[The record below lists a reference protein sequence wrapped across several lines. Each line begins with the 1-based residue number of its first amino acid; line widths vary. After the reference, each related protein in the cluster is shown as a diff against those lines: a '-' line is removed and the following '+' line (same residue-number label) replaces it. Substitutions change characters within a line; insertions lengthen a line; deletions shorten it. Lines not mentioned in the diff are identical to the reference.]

1 MLSRLSISNYALIS
15 SVEIN
20 FPDGLIIITGETG
33 AGKSILLG
41 ALSLLLGKKADS
53 SVFHD
58 SASNCVVEAEF
69 GDGTIIRRVITPA
82 GRSRSFVND
91 EPVTLAELSALS
103 RKIVDIHQQHQHL
116 LLGDADYRLETIDY
130 FAQNEELRNEY
141 ALLYKE
147 HQLNCH
153 KIKELKEQ
161 ISQAQAQAEFR
172 QFRYEKLA
180 EANLLPGEL
189 EELESEHKIL
199 GSAERIVSDL
209 YSVKGIFNNQDNS
222 IVQLLKE
229 ASSII
234 AKVGRDI
241 PQLDS
246 LSERIDSCRIEL
258 DDIESEVEDRKSV
271 V

>member
-58 SASNCVVEAEF
+58 SASNSVVEAEF
-69 GDGTIIRRVITPA
+69 GDGTLIRRVITPA

-116 LLGDADYRLETIDY
+116 LLGDAD
-130 FAQNEELRNEY
+130 
-141 ALLYKE
+141 
-147 HQLNCH
+147 
-153 KIKELKEQ
+153 
-161 ISQAQAQAEFR
+161 
-172 QFRYEKLA
+172 
-180 EANLLPGEL
+180 
-189 EELESEHKIL
+189 
-199 GSAERIVSDL
+199 
-209 YSVKGIFNNQDNS
+209 
-222 IVQLLKE
+222 
-229 ASSII
+229 
-234 AKVGRDI
+234 
-241 PQLDS
+241 
-246 LSERIDSCRIEL
+246 
-258 DDIESEVEDRKSV
+258 
-271 V
+271 